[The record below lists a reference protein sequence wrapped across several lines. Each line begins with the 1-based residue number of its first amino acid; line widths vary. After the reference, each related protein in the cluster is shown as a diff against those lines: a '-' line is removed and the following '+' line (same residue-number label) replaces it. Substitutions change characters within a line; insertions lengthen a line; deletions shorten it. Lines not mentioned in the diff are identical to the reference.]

1 MMLLFCTLEIASI
14 ITFHD
19 HIIFNPTDMKL
30 IYIIFLLI
38 ICASCES
45 TPDDINNTEEV
56 VPGSE
61 TDDHGITDGAIL
73 ITKEQIIGTWT
84 DGKTA
89 TPTFDISM
97 DSMYYYDA
105 METYPYQLTGDT
117 IKIFFAEETLNGK
130 IWLKDDTLVISDPA
144 FSTEKYYRVKR

>member
-1 MMLLFCTLEIASI
+1 MKSI
-14 ITFHD
+14 C
-19 HIIFNPTDMKL
+19 
-30 IYIIFLLI
+30 IIFLLI
-38 ICASCES
+38 ICASCQS
-45 TPDDINNTEEV
+45 TPEDGDNTV
-56 VPGSE
+56 DVILSSE

-130 IWLKDDTLVISDPA
+130 ILLKDDTLVISDPA

>member
-1 MMLLFCTLEIASI
+1 
-14 ITFHD
+14 
-19 HIIFNPTDMKL
+19 MKTIL
-30 IYIIFLLI
+30 FLLTVI
-38 ICASCES
+38 LFASCES
-45 TPDDINNTEEV
+45 IPDDINNTEEV
-56 VPGSE
+56 IAGSE

-84 DGKTA
+84 DGQTA
-89 TPTFDISM
+89 TPTFEIGM

-130 IWLKDDTLVISDPA
+130 IWLKEDTLVISDPV
-144 FSTEKYYRVKR
+144 FSTSKFYRVKR

>member
-1 MMLLFCTLEIASI
+1 MVILFA
-14 ITFHD
+14 
-19 HIIFNPTDMKL
+19 
-30 IYIIFLLI
+30 
-38 ICASCES
+38 ACES
-45 TPDDINNTEEV
+45 TPDETTNTEDLV
-56 VPGSE
+56 LSSE

-89 TPTFDISM
+89 TPTFDISL

-130 IWLKDDTLVISDPA
+130 IWLKEDTLVISDPA

>member
-1 MMLLFCTLEIASI
+1 MKATHLIFIVFLFA
-14 ITFHD
+14 
-19 HIIFNPTDMKL
+19 
-30 IYIIFLLI
+30 
-38 ICASCES
+38 ACES
-45 TPDDINNTEEV
+45 TPDETTNNEDIV
-56 VPGSE
+56 LSSE

-84 DGKTA
+84 DGETA
-89 TPTFDISM
+89 TPTFEIGL

-130 IWLKDDTLVISDPA
+130 VWLDNDTLIISDPA
-144 FSTEKYYRVKR
+144 FSTSKYYRVKR

>member
-1 MMLLFCTLEIASI
+1 MKVIYTILMLIVFA
-14 ITFHD
+14 
-19 HIIFNPTDMKL
+19 
-30 IYIIFLLI
+30 
-38 ICASCES
+38 ACES
-45 TPDDINNTEEV
+45 TPDEINKNGEDT

-73 ITKEQIIGTWT
+73 ITREQLTGTWT
-84 DGKTA
+84 DGKTPS
-89 TPTFDISM
+89 PTFDIGL

-130 IWLKDDTLVISDPA
+130 VWLQDDTLVISDPA
-144 FSTEKYYRVKR
+144 FSTSRYFRVKK